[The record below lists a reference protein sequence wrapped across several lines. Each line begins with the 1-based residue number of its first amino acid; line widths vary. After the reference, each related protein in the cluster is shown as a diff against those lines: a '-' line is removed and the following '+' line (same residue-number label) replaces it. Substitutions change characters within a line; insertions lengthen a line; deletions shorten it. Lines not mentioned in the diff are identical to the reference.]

1 MPPSIS
7 RMRGGAG
14 GFEVMLEYMQL
25 YHPSLDV
32 NCPLATY
39 TGRESIESVE
49 S

>member
-7 RMRGGAG
+7 RMRGEAG
-14 GFEVMLEYMQL
+14 GFEVMLDYMQL
-25 YHPSLDV
+25 YHQGLDV
-32 NCPLATY
+32 SCPLATY